1 MYFYGSYIINYLL
14 DHFKN
19 FKELLLGS
27 NFNRVNKSKINQF
40 KMGFKDNL
48 KKKLN
53 EVLTEEE
60 LSLLP
65 RGFQTLGK
73 VMILKLQPKLL
84 EKRKVIANACLEM
97 LPKFKS
103 VYLNLGKVKGK
114 FRQPEKIE
122 YLVGENNPIVEH
134 TEHGIRYMFD
144 ITKIMFSKGNLNER
158 KYLATLVKEGE
169 IIVDMFAGIGYF
181 SLPIAKHSSVEKIYS
196 IELNPDAYKFL
207 VKNIKLNHFEKK
219 IVPIQ
224 GDCKKEVVRLS
235 ESGIRADRLIMGVF
249 PAPKD
254 YIKEAL
260 LLVKDSGTIFHY
272 EGVVEKENYRQ
283 LFDEFNEIAK
293 RQNHQ
298 SKLLSKRFVKS
309 YAPNLFHCVL
319 DIEVSK

>member
-19 FKELLLGS
+19 FKEPS
-27 NFNRVNKSKINQF
+27 

-48 KKKLN
+48 KKNLN
-53 EVLTEEE
+53 ELLTEEE

-84 EKRKVIANACLEM
+84 EKRDIIANACLEI

-122 YLVGENNPIVEH
+122 YLAGENNPIVEH
-134 TEHGIRYMFD
+134 TEHGIRYIFD
-144 ITKIMFSKGNLNER
+144 FTKIMFSKGNINER
-158 KYLATLVKEGE
+158 KYLATLVREGE

-181 SLPIAKHSSVEKIYS
+181 SLPIAKHSPVEKIYS

-219 IVPIQ
+219 IVPIH
-224 GDCKKEVVRLS
+224 GDCKNEVVRLS
-235 ESGIRADRLIMGVF
+235 ESGLRADRIIMGVF
-249 PAPKD
+249 PAPKNH
-254 YIKEAL
+254 IKEAL
-260 LLVKDSGTIFHY
+260 LLVKNSGTIFHY
-272 EGVVEKENYRQ
+272 EGVIEKENYRQ
-283 LFDEFNEIAK
+283 LFDEFNEIAEL
-293 RQNHQ
+293 QNHQ
-298 SKLLSKRFVKS
+298 CKLLSKRIVKS
-309 YAPNLFHCVL
+309 YGPNLYHCVL
-319 DIEVSK
+319 DIKVEKS

>member
-1 MYFYGSYIINYLL
+1 
-14 DHFKN
+14 
-19 FKELLLGS
+19 
-27 NFNRVNKSKINQF
+27 
-40 KMGFKDNL
+40 MGFKDNL

-53 EVLTEEE
+53 ELLTEEE

-73 VMILKLQPKLL
+73 VIILKLHPKLL
-84 EKRKVIANACLEM
+84 GKKKIIADTCLETF
-97 LPKFKS
+97 PKFKS

-122 YLVGENNPIVEH
+122 YLAGENNPIVEH
-134 TEHGIRYMFD
+134 TEHGIRYIFD

-207 VKNIKLNHFEKK
+207 VKNIKLNHFEEK
-219 IVPIQ
+219 IVPIH
-224 GDCKKEVVRLS
+224 GDCKNEVIRLS
-235 ESGIRADRLIMGVF
+235 ESGLRADRVIMGVF
-249 PAPKD
+249 PAPKN

-260 LLVKDSGTIFHY
+260 LLVNDSGTIFHY
-272 EGVVEKENYRQ
+272 EGVIEKENYRK
-283 LFDEFNEIAK
+283 LFDEFNEIAV
-293 RQNHQ
+293 
-298 SKLLSKRFVKS
+298 KLRFKCDLISKRFVKS
-309 YAPNLFHCVL
+309 YGPNLYHCVL
-319 DIEVSK
+319 DIEISK

>member
-1 MYFYGSYIINYLL
+1 
-14 DHFKN
+14 
-19 FKELLLGS
+19 
-27 NFNRVNKSKINQF
+27 
-40 KMGFKDNL
+40 MGFKDNL
-48 KKKLN
+48 KEKLRGIIID
-53 EVLTEEE
+53 ED

-73 VMILKLQPKLL
+73 VMILKLHPKLL
-84 EKRKVIANACLEM
+84 EKRKVIANACLEI

-122 YLVGENNPIVEH
+122 YLAGENNPIVEH
-134 TEHGIRYMFD
+134 TEHGIRYIFD
-144 ITKIMFSKGNLNER
+144 LTKIMFSKGNLNER

-196 IELNPDAYKFL
+196 IELNTDAYKFL
-207 VKNIKLNHFEKK
+207 VKNIKLNHFEEK
-219 IVPIQ
+219 IVPIH
-224 GDCKKEVVRLS
+224 GDCKNEVVRLS
-235 ESGIRADRLIMGVF
+235 ESGLRADRVIMGVF

-260 LLVKDSGTIFHY
+260 LLVKDSGTTFHY
-272 EGVVEKENYRQ
+272 EGIVEKENYRQ
-283 LFDEFNEIAK
+283 LFDEFNEIAE

-298 SKLLSKRFVKS
+298 CKLLSKRFVKS
-309 YAPNLFHCVL
+309 YGPNLYHLTL
-319 DIEVSK
+319 DIKVEKS